1 MENIKY
7 QEISKVKK
15 NSLKNNFSNSNQ
27 EKIISSKSKNI
38 YPPKKTYKISTQN
51 KHPKSKHSLNNNNII
66 NNCPNE
72 NKEIPLINNN
82 YIKKNSKAEQNLKK
96 SDLIELKLLYEENL
110 SLKNK
115 LIEQENF
122 LKDLHN
128 LFIHNY
134 NKINSLRKKYS
145 KYKHFLKY
153 TIYGPSDE
161 DEFMKEK
168 SEEEYALKAVEQQI
182 MDEICPNPDKMSYE
196 QLLQLEE
203 QVGSVNKGLS
213 KEKIKNIPE
222 KPFHKALFDDNLEC
236 IICMENFEENE
247 KVKQLYCGHIF
258 HGDCIDKWLE
268 KEKKCPFC
276 KAEC

>member
-15 NSLKNNFSNSNQ
+15 NSLKNNFTNSNQ
-27 EKIISSKSKNI
+27 KKIIRSKSKNI

-96 SDLIELKLLYEENL
+96 SDLIELKLLYEENI

>member
-15 NSLKNNFSNSNQ
+15 NSLKNNFTNSNQ
-27 EKIISSKSKNI
+27 EKIIRSKSKNI
-38 YPPKKTYKISTQN
+38 YPPKKNYKISTQN

-96 SDLIELKLLYEENL
+96 SDLIELKLLYEENI